1 MTSCVH
7 VLDHTL
13 PLKNYFTSSHRGRWQ
28 HLGVGSHYIYRIHY
42 HRACCWKN
50 DVDEIL
56 VSVITNPFKI
66 YDIKFWYQIE
76 NSLHLIYKSFNIM
89 IVLEYSLFPFKGLN
103 KKSFCL
109 ARIKQPI

>member
-28 HLGVGSHYIYRIHY
+28 HLGVGSLYIYRINY

-56 VSVITNPFKI
+56 LSVITNPFKI

-76 NSLHLIYKSFNIM
+76 NILHLIYK
-89 IVLEYSLFPFKGLN
+89 
-103 KKSFCL
+103 
-109 ARIKQPI
+109 